1 MLNYETILSNY
12 DDKLTLMQWLKKV
25 EAALENASATAFH
38 VNKRGNATLTFSID
52 FADGTSIESDEFVL
66 QQGESVASARIV
78 NGQLI
83 LTLTNG
89 DELNAGNLFNGN
101 LTINGNISVSNNI
114 ETEFL
119 NVRDTATLESVEIT
133 GSASVGGGLD
143 VGGEIT
149 GNSIIENMSGYT
161 FASPEVAGITKNI
174 LYASITKQGNLL
186 NLAIVAKLNRSES
199 VSGNTLR
206 IGEFT
211 IPADIGE
218 KLVPTSIAGSNPIYL
233 ENKIFPLFSSY
244 NTAANSLPV
253 SVTKT
258 GNTNIVIAANP
269 INNNT
274 TIGTEYFLRVQFTF
288 LLSESMI

>member
-66 QQGESVASARIV
+66 QQGESVASARIS

-89 DELNAGNLFNGN
+89 NELNAGNLFNGN
-101 LTINGNISVSNNI
+101 LTINGNVSVSNNL

-119 NVRDTATLESVEIT
+119 NVRDTATLESAEIT

-149 GNSIIENMSGYT
+149 GGSIIENMSGYRATASSAALQEIAYAGAVKNGNKLTLVICGIITPDTT
-161 FASPEVAGITKNI
+161 FLNNGGGTLVNFIIPKEVGDKI
-174 LYASITKQGNLL
+174 
-186 NLAIVAKLNRSES
+186 
-199 VSGNTLR
+199 
-206 IGEFT
+206 
-211 IPADIGE
+211 IPANISWNNVVALGTATFMIQRRE
-218 KLVPTSIAGSNPIYL
+218 LHIIIEL
-233 ENKIFPLFSSY
+233 NKPFYYRKVYYEELY
-244 NTAANSLPV
+244 RR
-253 SVTKT
+253 
-258 GNTNIVIAANP
+258 
-269 INNNT
+269 IN
-274 TIGTEYFLRVQFTF
+274 
-288 LLSESMI
+288 

>member
-119 NVRDTATLESVEIT
+119 NVRDTATLESAEIR

-143 VGGEIT
+143 VVGSITGGEIVEDMVGYDFEREAT
-149 GNSIIENMSGYT
+149 LTDHFVINYVGAVKNGNKLTLVVSGVYT
-161 FASPEVAGITKNI
+161 RVAGDSANLLIGRFIIPAAIYNKLVNNSLGALDNKAINCFSGTGVYKTVPVRITKGG
-174 LYASITKQGNLL
+174 LY
-186 NLAIVAKLNRSES
+186 
-199 VSGNTLR
+199 
-206 IGEFT
+206 
-211 IPADIGE
+211 
-218 KLVPTSIAGSNPIYL
+218 YL
-233 ENKIFPLFSSY
+233 
-244 NTAANSLPV
+244 
-253 SVTKT
+253 
-258 GNTNIVIAANP
+258 NIVFYSMSTLTE
-269 INNNT
+269 NT
-274 TIGTEYFLRVQFTF
+274 SYEVRYEVTF
-288 LLSESMI
+288 LLSDNLAA